1 MKTFFRKTFIG
12 KTHWHTALRISV
24 SLFALGFLSI
34 LMLVL
39 SVRFGIW
46 GPLPSSEELQSF
58 RNPIATKIFTNDG
71 TQIGKYYIQNRD
83 LIEYEDLSGDIVNSL
98 IAAEDSRFY
107 QHNGIDYRAW
117 LRVFFKTIL
126 MSDESQGG
134 GSTLTQQLAKNLYPR
149 DKYGKF
155 QLVIFKLKEI
165 FTARKL
171 EKLFTKEEIIMQYL
185 NTVSFGGNIFGIDV
199 ASKQYFNTSATN
211 LRTEEAALLIGLLK
225 ATNSYNPR
233 TNQENAIKR
242 RNDVLSKMKQEGF
255 IQDSSYIKLIDTPIK
270 LDYQEESHHEGLA
283 PYFRERLRIELR
295 EQAKTLINDEGDSY
309 NIYTDGLKVY
319 TSIDADMQK
328 MAEASLKNRLK
339 DLQKQFDD
347 HWKGQNAWGSK
358 EVLDRAIKN
367 SARHKKLKAKG
378 VSTAEIKESFD
389 EKVPMEIYDFD
400 GGNEVNW
407 SPLDSVKYYLSIL
420 HAGFMVADYKSGE
433 VKAWV
438 GGLNHKF
445 FQFDNVL
452 SKRQTGSVFKPV
464 VYATALEKGWQPCD
478 FFDNEYATFPQYDD
492 WTPKNSDQIYG
503 GAYSMEGALTNSVN
517 VATVDAIL
525 KVGPENVAKMAKE
538 MGVENPL
545 PAVPAIAL
553 GTSNISLME
562 MIKIFSTIANEGKLV
577 EYHFIKKIEDRNGKV
592 LYERKE
598 SVEKAILQK
607 ENAIA
612 LRSMLQSVV
621 NYGTGGS
628 LRYRYLFD
636 QDIAGKTGT
645 TQSNA
650 DGWFIGFTP
659 DLIAGAWVG
668 GELPSTRFR
677 TIRLGQG
684 AHMALPIWANFFQT
698 LYKHDDYKSL
708 TTSKFEWAPDE
719 VLMKMECP
727 HFLDDMS
734 NEWDIYYNYD
744 QSRPEIARIEEE
756 KPEKIIDLSKILPP
770 KKSRKKAKKTKK
782 KKGKLRDFFDKVFKN

>member
-1 MKTFFRKTFIG
+1 MKSFLRKIFIG
-12 KTHWHTALRISV
+12 KTHWHTSLRIA
-24 SLFALGFLSI
+24 LALCCLGFL
-34 LMLVL
+34 LVCFLVL
-39 SVRFGIW
+39 SVRIGLW
-46 GPLPSSEELQSF
+46 GPLPSNEELQSF
-58 RNPIATKIFTNDG
+58 SNPIATKIFTNDG
-71 TQIGKYYIQNRD
+71 TQMGKYYIQNRD
-83 LIEYEDLSGDIVNSL
+83 LIEYEDLSDDIINAL

-117 LRVFFKTIL
+117 MRVFFKTIL
-126 MSDESQGG
+126 LSDRSQGG

-149 DKYGKF
+149 DRSGKF

-165 FTARKL
+165 FTARRL

-199 ASKQYFNTSATN
+199 ASKQYFNTSASN

-242 RNDVLSKMKQEGF
+242 RNDVLSKMNEGGF
-255 IQDSSYIKLIDTPIK
+255 IQDSIHATLIKTPIK

-295 EQAKTLINDEGDSY
+295 EKAKTLINDEGKSY

-319 TSIDADMQK
+319 TSIDANMQQ
-328 MAEASLKNRLK
+328 MAEAALKNRLK
-339 DLQKQFDD
+339 DLQTQFDD
-347 HWKGQNAWGSK
+347 HWKGQNAWGNK
-358 EVLDRAIKN
+358 EALDRAIKA
-367 SARHKKLKAKG
+367 SKRYKRLKANG
-378 VSTAEIKESFD
+378 ASNTEINASFD
-389 EKVPMEIYDFD
+389 TKIPMEIYDYD
-400 GGNEVNW
+400 GGKLVEW
-407 SPLDSVKYYLSIL
+407 SPRDSVKYYLSIL
-420 HAGFMVADYKSGE
+420 HAGFMVADYKTGE

-464 VYATALEKGWQPCD
+464 VYATALEQGWQPCD
-478 FFDNEYATFPQYDD
+478 FFDNAYATYPQYDD

-525 KVGPENVAKMAKE
+525 KVGPENVAKMAKK

-562 MIKIFSTIANEGKLV
+562 MIKIFATVANEGALADF
-577 EYHFIKKIEDRNGKV
+577 HFIKKIEDRNGKV
-592 LYERKE
+592 LFERKE
-598 SVEKAILQK
+598 PVQKNILLK

-612 LRSMLQSVV
+612 LRTMLQSVV

-628 LRYRYLFD
+628 LRYRYAFN

-668 GELPSTRFR
+668 GELPTTRFR

-684 AHMALPIWANFFQT
+684 AHMALPIWAKFFQS
-698 LYKHDDYKSL
+698 LYKHEDYKSL
-708 TTSKFEWAPDE
+708 SKTHFEWAPDE

-744 QSRPEIARIEEE
+744 QRKPEIARVEEE
-756 KPEKIIDLSKILPP
+756 EPEKIIDLTKILPP
-770 KKSRKKAKKTKK
+770 KKPRKKEKKPKK
-782 KKGKLRDFFDKVFKN
+782 KKGKLRDFLDKVFKN